1 MYVLNGKRLN
11 LDVPF
16 TAGDVTYPANWLRL
30 STPEQREALEITE
43 RPDIIEPYYDQ
54 RFYWGV
60 DNPKVL
66 EDTAVLDS
74 EGNETGETQTGLKTL
89 WVQKQKDTAAT
100 LLLLTDWYVTR
111 KAETGQV
118 VPDEITATRS
128 AIRAVCEQ
136 RETQITDCTTTDEL
150 ATLIKN
156 SGLTA
161 WPNSSV

>member
-43 RPDIIEPYYDQ
+43 RPDIIEPYYDR

-89 WVQKQKDTAAT
+89 WVNRQKDTAAN

-111 KAETGQV
+111 KCETGQA
-118 VPDEITATRS
+118 VPDEITTKRS
-128 AIRAVCEQ
+128 AIRAACEQ
-136 RETQITDCTTTDEL
+136 REGEINGCTTTAEL
-150 ATLIKN
+150 AALIN
-156 SGLTA
+156 ENRLTN
-161 WPNSSV
+161 WP